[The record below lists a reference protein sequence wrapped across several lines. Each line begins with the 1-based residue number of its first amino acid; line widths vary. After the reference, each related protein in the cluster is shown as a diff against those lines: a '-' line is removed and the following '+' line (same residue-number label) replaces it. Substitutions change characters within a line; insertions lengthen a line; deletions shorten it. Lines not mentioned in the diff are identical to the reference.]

1 MKKTVVLLLGR
12 KGIDV
17 QKFYDGISNKNV
29 TLIGGTNLEAVK
41 LAFNKYDVKTAI
53 MGAGIDIQDRLK
65 IIEYIF
71 EVSQSTSVH
80 MKDWDSGAAGMMAF
94 VDGILMN
101 Y

>member
-29 TLIGGTNLEAVK
+29 TLIGGTNLDAVK
-41 LAFNKYDVKTAI
+41 STFAQYDVKIVI
-53 MGAGIDIQDRLK
+53 MGAGIDIGDRLE

-71 EVSQSTSVH
+71 KVSQSTSVH

-94 VDGILMN
+94 VDNVLHTL
-101 Y
+101 